1 MKYDVLVF
9 SDSEKTKVKIMPE
22 KLTSSDTLLRFF
34 VQDPEDKTA
43 LETLCKDAEATKIIT
58 YGQYND
64 ETLELTEIKKYS
76 QYTALE
82 YLGTKY
88 QQLVSI
94 NYDEEDESTESG
106 FQEIRADITEVN
118 LGKKSYLQ
126 RQLDALKAGGGSGSE
141 EATQAAKEAAES
153 AKTAQGEATKAAESA
168 AAAAE
173 SAKSAQNDIKSIQD
187 ALIGEV
193 EETK

>member
-9 SDSEKTKVKIMPE
+9 SDSGKTKVKIMPE
-22 KLTSSDTLLRFF
+22 KLTSSDTLIRFF
-34 VQDPEDKTA
+34 VQDSEDKTA

-94 NYDEEDESTESG
+94 NYDQEDESTESG

-118 LGKKSYLQ
+118 LGKKSFVQ
-126 RQLDALKAGGGSGSE
+126 RQLDALKAGGGSG

-193 EETK
+193 EEAK